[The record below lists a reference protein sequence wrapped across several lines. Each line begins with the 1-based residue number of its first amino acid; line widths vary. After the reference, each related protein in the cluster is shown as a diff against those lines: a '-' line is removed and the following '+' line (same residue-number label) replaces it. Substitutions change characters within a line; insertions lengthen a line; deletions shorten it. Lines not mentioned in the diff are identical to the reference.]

1 MPLSSTSGFTD
12 ELKKKI
18 DKTKEARNGEGVY
31 KRRNRRDYRVVMQ
44 LSTYKKIYAQN
55 KSILDKYEEG
65 YAIRV
70 KPEEYF
76 QKNGS
81 KQQDFPPSLQLGL
94 NAFIYFKTI
103 TSWNIYNKFCSDFR
117 EVVELKTQPGKTD
130 IFGSWIG
137 DYCNYVKNSILSQ
150 LSLICSTSFEGKKK
164 KVAELKEKIIKEG
177 FALDKNNSGEY
188 IFPDQAGLG
197 NFDYDYASK
206 EEINNVRYQMAYL
219 IYKVPNMKKELK
231 SRLGISEEQICR
243 YENHVESYC
252 EEKKLID
259 FTKLVSIKAWDESKN
274 IPICPLC
281 KNEITANE
289 FFTDIEQDEGREEED
304 NTQTA
309 IELMHIRPLKP
320 GEFNHCTYNL
330 GWGHKHCNI
339 IQGNLSIN
347 ETLDKLKAI
356 MKSNGM

>member
-18 DKTKEARNGEGVY
+18 DKTKEARNGEGIY

-44 LSTYKKIYAQN
+44 LSTYKKIHAQN
-55 KSILDKYEEG
+55 KSLLDKYEEG
-65 YAIRV
+65 YAVRV

-76 QKNGS
+76 QLNGN
-81 KQQDFPPSLQLGL
+81 KQQDFPSSLQLGS
-94 NAFIYFKTI
+94 NAFLYFKTI
-103 TSWNIYNKFCSDFR
+103 TSWNTYSNFCSDLR
-117 EVVELKTQPGKTD
+117 EVVELKTQPDKTD

-137 DYCNYVKNSILSQ
+137 EYCNYVKNSSPPK

-164 KVAELKEKIIKEG
+164 KVSELKERIVKEG
-177 FALDKNNSGEY
+177 FVLDKNNSGEY

-197 NFDYDYASK
+197 NFDYDYASN

-219 IYKVPNMKKELK
+219 IYKVPNMKEELK
-231 SRLGISEEQICR
+231 SRLGISEEEICR

-252 EEKKLID
+252 KEKNLID
-259 FTKLVSIKAWDESKN
+259 FTRLVLIKAWDKSKN

-309 IELMHIRPLKP
+309 IELMHIRPLKS

-356 MKSNGM
+356 MQSNGM